1 MHLNGLF
8 FLSERNVL
16 CDAKAPRTVWEHLLQ
31 LAAINQ
37 SVKWN
42 PVMTAVKNIAPIV
55 IKPIYISQDFS
66 NCSRNGTHRGMFTLS
81 VLYRRRKTGQYPGG
95 KLLLI
100 KGDTDTSV

>member
-1 MHLNGLF
+1 M
-8 FLSERNVL
+8 SERNVL
-16 CDAKAPRTVWEHLLQ
+16 CDAKEPRTVWEHLLQ

-66 NCSRNGTHRGMFTLS
+66 NCSRNGAHRGMFTLS
-81 VLYRRRKTGQYPGG
+81 VLSTGGG
-95 KLLLI
+95 KQDNI
-100 KGDTDTSV
+100 QEANYC

>member
-1 MHLNGLF
+1 MLIPSAPF

-16 CDAKAPRTVWEHLLQ
+16 CDANEPRTVWEHLLQ

-42 PVMTAVKNIAPIV
+42 PVMTVVKNTAPIV

-66 NCSRNGTHRGMFTLS
+66 NCSRNGTHSGMFTLS
-81 VLYRRRKTGQYPGG
+81 ILSTGGG
-95 KLLLI
+95 KQENI
-100 KGDTDTSV
+100 QEANYC